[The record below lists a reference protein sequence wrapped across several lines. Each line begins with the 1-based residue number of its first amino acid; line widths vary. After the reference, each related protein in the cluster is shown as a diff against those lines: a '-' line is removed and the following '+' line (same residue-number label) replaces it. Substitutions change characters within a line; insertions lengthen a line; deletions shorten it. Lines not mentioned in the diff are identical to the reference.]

1 MSSFLFLSVIVVM
14 EKESYANMKEDYSSL
29 IIKYLQK
36 RLPEEEK
43 DTFFLWINADEKN
56 KKLFFEIKAIYD
68 ASVSAGRSRNI
79 EESWQRLLNKK
90 QKQSS
95 HYGLWKRIASYAAV
109 AVIAICITSIVFVFR
124 QDKIETASTC
134 YIGGDGLEA
143 DVVILQDGT
152 RVSLGSKTTFY
163 YEPDYGQTQ
172 RNVYLEGE
180 AYFEVKKQNDK
191 PFIVHI
197 NGMKVEALGT
207 AFNVMAYPGDSL
219 FTTTLLN
226 GSVQLTMEHRTQPVV
241 LEPDQ
246 QLIYNRNNQTTQIH
260 HVVAKDYIAWT
271 TGYYYFNEQSL
282 ESILHRLSYVYGI
295 TFDIKSEKLKN
306 TEFTGTF
313 YRGQSA
319 RDLME
324 IINLSVPIQYK
335 ADDHHVTIYK

>member
-1 MSSFLFLSVIVVM
+1 
-14 EKESYANMKEDYSSL
+14 MKEDNSSL
-29 IIKYLQK
+29 IIKYIQNTLS
-36 RLPEEEK
+36 EEET
-43 DTFFLWINADEKN
+43 DAFFLWINADKKN
-56 KKLFFEIKAIYD
+56 KKLFFEVKAIYD
-68 ASVSAGRSRNI
+68 ASVSAGKSRNM
-79 EESWQRLLNKK
+79 EKSWQRLLEKK
-90 QKQSS
+90 QKQGNN
-95 HYGLWKRIASYAAV
+95 YGLWKKIASYAAV
-109 AVIAICITSIVFVFR
+109 AVFAACITSIVFVTR
-124 QDKIETASTC
+124 RDKIEIASTR

-143 DVVILQDGT
+143 DMVILQDGT

-163 YEPDYGQTQ
+163 YEPDYGQSQ
-172 RNVYLEGE
+172 RNVYLAGE
-180 AYFEVKKQNDK
+180 AYFEVKSQKDK

-226 GSVQLTMEHRTQPVV
+226 GSVRLTTEHPAQPVV
-241 LEPDQ
+241 LKSDQ
-246 QLIYNRNNQTTQIH
+246 QLIYNRNNQTTQIQN
-260 HVVAKDYIAWT
+260 VVAKDYIAWI
-271 TGYYYFNEQSL
+271 TGYYYFDEQSL

-295 TFDIKSEKLKN
+295 TFDIRSEKLKN

-335 ADDHHVTIYK
+335 VDDHHVTIYK